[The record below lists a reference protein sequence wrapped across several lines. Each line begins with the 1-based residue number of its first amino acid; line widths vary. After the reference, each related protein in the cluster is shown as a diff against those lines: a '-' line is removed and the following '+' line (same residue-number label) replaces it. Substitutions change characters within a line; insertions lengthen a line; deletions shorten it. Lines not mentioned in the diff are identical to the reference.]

1 MRKVIDAECD
11 LPPDENGR
19 PRKFETTALAP
30 GYGDPKS
37 MDPPPGYGFANY
49 ERIFRARVQQAR
61 GAEATGEEPSGMSLD
76 AFVQRLDEAGVET
89 GEAK

>member
-1 MRKVIDAECD
+1 
-11 LPPDENGR
+11 
-19 PRKFETTALAP
+19 
-30 GYGDPKS
+30 